1 MFLPLRASLRRRA
14 VFSSAFI
21 AVLAASQAAHAV
33 EAANGAGAATRS
45 AQPAKTTRSD
55 CVLSAAEYHHVN
67 PNILLAIAIVESRL
81 RPDASHLNANGTSD
95 MGLMQINSVH
105 LNELA
110 KYGVKREDL
119 YDGCKNVYTGA
130 WILRKRLNEYGN
142 TWAAIGAYHSAT
154 PALRDEYAARVH
166 STVRWLLDSGYAYP
180 ERPETQAAR

>member
-1 MFLPLRASLRRRA
+1 MPLRAPLRRCA
-14 VFSSAFI
+14 VFSSALL
-21 AVLAASQAAHAV
+21 VGLAASTAALAAQAT
-33 EAANGAGAATRS
+33 NGAGAAAES
-45 AQPAKTTRSD
+45 AKTTRTD

-67 PNILLAIAIVESRL
+67 PNILLAIAIVESRM

-110 KYGVKREDL
+110 KYGVKRDDL

-154 PALRDEYAARVH
+154 PALRDAYAARVH

-180 ERPETQAAR
+180 ERPVTQAAR